1 MRAAWATAT
10 LFALVLVLATTAA
23 AQGKKG
29 SPPGHLKH
37 PDPGDAASASPA
49 SSSIRSIYLGSWM
62 DDASVLPKGQGWVST
77 SIGYWKIGSSHIV
90 DAPVIDMAV
99 GASKR
104 TQFGFSVPVYHVPAE
119 FGPPTAGVGQYFFY
133 GKVSLIDPAPSAKSS
148 RPRSIGVAISP
159 LVEVTSPV
167 FETDGRQHV
176 SWAAPVNLELRRGT
190 TRAYGSFGYFSRG
203 ALFGAAAID
212 VPISPGITLTP
223 SVGHTF
229 STSADATAGG
239 SRHRTDLSLTA
250 SRSLPRGAALFG
262 SIGESI
268 AGSPTAGEARSVLW
282 FAGGVAVTIK

>member
-1 MRAAWATAT
+1 MRPIHATAAT
-10 LFALVLVLATTAA
+10 IFALLFAATAA

-62 DDASVLPKGQGWVST
+62 DDASVLPPGKAWMSA
-77 SIGYWKIGSSHIV
+77 SMGYWHLPGSHIV

-99 GASKR
+99 GASRR
-104 TQFGFSVPVYHVPAE
+104 TQFGFSVPVYHVPEE
-119 FGPPTAGVGQYFFY
+119 FGPPTSGVGQYFFY
-133 GKVSLIDPAPSAKSS
+133 GKISLIDPAVTTTSTHTD
-148 RPRSIGVAISP
+148 SIGVAVSP
-159 LVEVTSPV
+159 LVEVTSSV
-167 FETDGRQHV
+167 FEADGQQHV
-176 SWAAPVNLELRRGT
+176 SWAAPVNLEVRRGT
-190 TRAYGSFGYFSRG
+190 TRAYGSVGYFSRG
-203 ALFGAAAID
+203 AVFGAGAVD
-212 VPISPGITLTP
+212 VPLSETLTLTP

-229 STSADATAGG
+229 STSADATTGG

-250 SRSLPRGAALFG
+250 SRSLPRSAAIYG

-268 AGSPTAGEARSVLW
+268 AGSLAAGAPRSVLW